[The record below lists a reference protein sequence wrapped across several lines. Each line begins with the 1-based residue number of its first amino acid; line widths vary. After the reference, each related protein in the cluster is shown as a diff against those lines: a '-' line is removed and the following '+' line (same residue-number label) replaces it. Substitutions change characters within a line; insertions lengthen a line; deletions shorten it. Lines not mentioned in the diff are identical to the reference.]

1 MDTSGFQRQERHMK
15 GHDAKLK
22 RSCGRPTL
30 SVLLVLSF
38 LFIHTA
44 GPGPGHG
51 PGTVEAFAPSSRV
64 PTRSAGGFVGSVP
77 QHPQNN
83 DLQKQLLWNTKNG
96 NPVPQW
102 RGHSRVGVTK
112 SGRNARGASQS
123 ATELAALSSMSMI
136 SASACVHGLSSV
148 CGCLSRGVQYGVT
161 TFLADW
167 TTFSLIPIIA
177 AFVGWFTNYLAVQ
190 MIFYPL
196 EWRGIPIRRVEGEPL
211 GLFGWQGIVPAKT
224 EKMSLAMVNTTINEL
239 LSIEEVI
246 QRLDPHKVATILMP
260 EVPKI
265 VTPFVDS
272 LIPKPFQPSVN
283 RVIAS
288 NDWEPVQRLKRNF
301 LMQLTK
307 DVQTNIL
314 DLVNLRA
321 CVVKQMM
328 ADKSLLGRLFQKTGG
343 QELSFLIKSGVW
355 FGFLLGI
362 IQMLVALYWDNPWTL
377 SVGGCIVGLAT
388 NWLALKWI
396 FEPVTPTKVG
406 PITLQG
412 LFLRRQPQV
421 STDFANFFSTKILN
435 SRQLW
440 NSILTDPTTAPVF
453 TKIFAKN
460 CVDLVKSVSRGL
472 VNTVGETTMVKVN
485 AASTITTANLLQYLT
500 NLHEYVDDA
509 LAIEQTLYTEMVA
522 MSSERFERVLH
533 PIFEEDETTLIL
545 AGAFLGFL
553 AGLATHLETVVSS
566 LIQRETSEQ
575 REEAPREKTHSERVR
590 RKCRILI
597 LRPALESTGRAG
609 SKGSISKPFRQTVQ
623 DEMATSQQ
631 GTEL

>member
-1 MDTSGFQRQERHMK
+1 
-15 GHDAKLK
+15 
-22 RSCGRPTL
+22 
-30 SVLLVLSF
+30 
-38 LFIHTA
+38 
-44 GPGPGHG
+44 
-51 PGTVEAFAPSSRV
+51 
-64 PTRSAGGFVGSVP
+64 
-77 QHPQNN
+77 
-83 DLQKQLLWNTKNG
+83 
-96 NPVPQW
+96 
-102 RGHSRVGVTK
+102 
-112 SGRNARGASQS
+112 
-123 ATELAALSSMSMI
+123 MSMI
-136 SASACVHGLSSV
+136 SASV
-148 CGCLSRGVQYGVT
+148 CGCLSRGIQYGVT

-167 TTFSLIPIIA
+167 KTFSLIPIIA

-260 EVPKI
+260 EVPSI

-321 CVVKQMM
+321 CVVSQMM

-362 IQMLVALYWDNPWTL
+362 CQMLVALYWDNPWTL

-421 STDFANFFSTKILN
+421 STDFANFFATKILN

-485 AASTITTANLLQYLT
+485 AASKVTTANLLQYLT
-500 NLHEYVDDA
+500 NLHGYVDDA
-509 LAIEQTLYTEMVA
+509 LGIEQTLYTEMVA

-553 AGLATHLETVVSS
+553 AGLVQQGLASGAIMLPTMRTIKRACS
-566 LIQRETSEQ
+566 LG
-575 REEAPREKTHSERVR
+575 A
-590 RKCRILI
+590 LI
-597 LRPALESTGRAG
+597 VMVANIGG
-609 SKGSISKPFRQTVQ
+609 SKISQLVSGIFLRKRKERAPSSIQPK
-623 DEMATSQQ
+623 
-631 GTEL
+631 